1 MRTRFIRETYLKE
14 TDVDRCSFNSSGCIG
29 RLLMD
34 VSMIKND
41 STKISLHDVE
51 PLRTVLR
58 YFREPSIAK
67 KDFTTWLFRTKIQ
80 SRKLHKL
87 GAQSCGNEDVVVSL
101 TSFGERLGYVYLTVL
116 SLMHQTM
123 PPDRIVLWIDVD
135 TDPATVPDSLKRL
148 EPYGLDIRYGC
159 ENLKGHKKYFWALR
173 EFSDSC
179 VITVDDDVMY
189 PADTVESLMAAHA
202 NYPEAVVG
210 RRVHR
215 MLLSDGELAPYV
227 DWDQEWSKD
236 GRPRRDLLATGIGG
250 ILYPPHC
257 FGEKAFDLNPILDTG
272 LGNDDI
278 WLKANEVIY
287 GRDVAWVPCDRVL
300 PYKIVEDL
308 DSGLCI
314 ENVLGG
320 ENDRHIHAI
329 EEATGID
336 FADCVR

>member
-1 MRTRFIRETYLKE
+1 METNTELRLGLKNPCSPHTLCRYMR
-14 TDVDRCSFNSSGCIG
+14 
-29 RLLMD
+29 
-34 VSMIKND
+34 
-41 STKISLHDVE
+41 H
-51 PLRTVLR
+51 
-58 YFREPSIAK
+58 PSILR
-67 KDFTTWLFRTKIQ
+67 KDFTTWAYRQLIQ
-80 SRKLHKL
+80 VRKLRPL
-87 GAQSCGNEDVVVSL
+87 SMQTSGERGVVVSL
-101 TSFGERLGYVYLTVL
+101 TSYGERLDYVYLTVL

-123 PPDRIVLWIDVD
+123 PPDRIVLWIDFD
-135 TDPATVPDSLKRL
+135 TDPNSVPDSLKRL

-189 PADTVESLMAAHA
+189 PAETVESLMTAHA

-215 MLLSDGELAPYV
+215 MLLSDGKLVPYV

-236 GRPRRDLLATGIGG
+236 GLPRRDLLATGVGG
-250 ILYPPHC
+250 VLYPPHC
-257 FGEKAFDLNPILDTG
+257 FGEKVFDLSAILDTG

-287 GRDVAWVPCDRVL
+287 GRDVAWAPCDRPL

-308 DSGLCI
+308 DNGLCI

>member
-1 MRTRFIRETYLKE
+1 MSGNNVLKRTLKNCAHSH
-14 TDVDRCSFNSSGCIG
+14 VALPYRR
-29 RLLMD
+29 RL
-34 VSMIKND
+34 SI
-41 STKISLHDVE
+41 
-51 PLRTVLR
+51 LR
-58 YFREPSIAK
+58 
-67 KDFTTWLFRTKIQ
+67 KDFTTWAYRQLIQ
-80 SRKLHKL
+80 ARKLRPLSMRSSAKR
-87 GAQSCGNEDVVVSL
+87 GVVVSL
-101 TSFGERLGYVYLTVL
+101 TSYGERLDYAYLTVL

-123 PPDRIVLWIDVD
+123 LPDRIVLWIDVD
-135 TDPATVPDSLKRL
+135 TDLAAVPESLKRL
-148 EPYGLDIRYGC
+148 EPYGLDIRCGC

-236 GRPRRDLLATGIGG
+236 GRPRRDLFATGIGG
-250 ILYPPHC
+250 ILYPPRC

-287 GRDVAWVPCDRVL
+287 GRDVAWAPCDRVL

-308 DSGLCI
+308 GNGLCI

>member
-1 MRTRFIRETYLKE
+1 MFMSGNNVLKRALKNCAPLHFALLCHRRLSILRKDFATWSYRRLIQMRRIRPLSM
-14 TDVDRCSFNSSGCIG
+14 RSSGE
-29 RLLMD
+29 R
-34 VSMIKND
+34 
-41 STKISLHDVE
+41 
-51 PLRTVLR
+51 
-58 YFREPSIAK
+58 A
-67 KDFTTWLFRTKIQ
+67 
-80 SRKLHKL
+80 
-87 GAQSCGNEDVVVSL
+87 VVVSL
-101 TSFGERLGYVYLTVL
+101 TSYGERLDYVYLTVL

-123 PPDRIVLWIDVD
+123 LPDRIVLWIDVD
-135 TDPATVPDSLKRL
+135 TDPAAVPDSLKRL

-189 PADTVESLMAAHA
+189 SADTIESLMTAHA

-227 DWDQEWSKD
+227 DWDQEWGKD
-236 GRPRRDLLATGIGG
+236 GSPRRDLLATGVGG

-257 FGEKAFDLNPILDTG
+257 FGERAFDLSPILGTG

-278 WLKANEVIY
+278 WLKANEMIY
-287 GRDVAWVPCDRVL
+287 GRDVAWAPCDRVL

-308 DSGLCI
+308 DNGLCI

-329 EEATGID
+329 EKATGVD
-336 FADCVR
+336 LADCVR

>member
-1 MRTRFIRETYLKE
+1 MSGNSALKRALKNCAHPHVALPYRRRLSILRKDFA
-14 TDVDRCSFNSSGCIG
+14 TWAYRQLIQVSKLRPLSIQSSGG
-29 RLLMD
+29 R
-34 VSMIKND
+34 
-41 STKISLHDVE
+41 
-51 PLRTVLR
+51 
-58 YFREPSIAK
+58 
-67 KDFTTWLFRTKIQ
+67 
-80 SRKLHKL
+80 
-87 GAQSCGNEDVVVSL
+87 GVVVSL
-101 TSFGERLGYVYLTVL
+101 TSYGERLDYVYLTVL

-135 TDPATVPDSLKRL
+135 ADSAAVPDSLKRL

-189 PADTVESLMAAHA
+189 PADTVESLMVAHT
-202 NYPEAVVG
+202 NYPKAVVG

-215 MLLSDGELAPYV
+215 MLLADGELAPYV

-236 GRPRRDLLATGIGG
+236 GHPRRDLLATGVGG
-250 ILYPPHC
+250 ILYPPRC
-257 FGEKAFDLNPILDTG
+257 FGEKTFDLSSILDTG

-278 WLKANEVIY
+278 WLKANEMIY
-287 GRDVAWVPCDRVL
+287 GRDVAWAPCDRVL
-300 PYKIVEDL
+300 PHKIVEDL
-308 DSGLCI
+308 DNGLCI

-320 ENDRHIHAI
+320 ENDRHIQAI
-329 EEATGID
+329 EKATGID